1 MRNPVVLARD
11 HPLAILLLRHLHR
24 KRGHCGYKSP
34 MHEARRMLWITG
46 PRKMAKSVVS
56 KCVDCRKL
64 RKKPLQQLKGDLP
77 SLRVAAGFPPF
88 SEHRYGHVR
97 AAADQTEP
105 KNTPRSPGSNF
116 YMRDKNASGSPGTR
130 NRQVNQ
136 SLPNGPFNC
145 RFACLRGHPNV
156 C

>member
-88 SEHRYGHVR
+88 SEHR
-97 AAADQTEP
+97 
-105 KNTPRSPGSNF
+105 
-116 YMRDKNASGSPGTR
+116 
-130 NRQVNQ
+130 
-136 SLPNGPFNC
+136 
-145 RFACLRGHPNV
+145 
-156 C
+156 